1 MPAAPYDRGMVAL
14 VTRRRTAW
22 GLVVLALTA
31 FCFYAV
37 SPVKTRCSLSS
48 EPYGSS
54 YHPHDAEQSS
64 GLSGCGDE
72 RLRFLTWVG

>member
-1 MPAAPYDRGMVAL
+1 MVAP

-22 GLVVLALTA
+22 GLVVLVLTA
-31 FCFYAV
+31 FCFYAL
-37 SPVKTRCSLSS
+37 SPVKTGCSLSS

-54 YHPHDAEQSS
+54 YSPHDAGQSS
-64 GLSGCGDE
+64 GPTGCGDQ